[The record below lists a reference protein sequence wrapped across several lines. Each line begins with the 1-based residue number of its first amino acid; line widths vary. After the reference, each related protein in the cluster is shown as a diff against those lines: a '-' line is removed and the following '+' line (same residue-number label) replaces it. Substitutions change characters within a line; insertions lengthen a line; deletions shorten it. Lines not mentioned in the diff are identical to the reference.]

1 MCGALKLLKYN
12 ANKQMFF
19 LITENMQRIESKK
32 FCECHSSERTML
44 FWFLFFQF
52 LFCKL
57 KNLIKLPPVVMIV
70 SSRWNR

>member
-32 FCECHSSERTML
+32 FCECHSSERTVL

-52 LFCKL
+52 LFCNKP
-57 KNLIKLPPVVMIV
+57 LPFPFYIYLTCF
-70 SSRWNR
+70 NILP